1 VAHAE
6 AGYNTIT
13 LYAPEAPAGAW
24 VSVQW
29 QDGLGNWHDVE
40 SWQGSLD
47 VLEDT
52 GLRLKQW
59 AVSSENADQGPFR
72 WIIYSEHGGAVWGTS
87 ASFDLPGGEG
97 VDLAMTVE
105 PQTVATTADAAAITD
120 TPITTTE
127 ASVDATL
134 VTDPTTGAP
143 RVAADSS
150 TWFFECDDCDYG
162 LITVFLPDA
171 PAGSWVGVQWQ
182 ELNGVWHDVEGWQ
195 GTMSVDDNGLQ
206 FTQWTVLSENFGQGP
221 FRWVVT
227 EPGGSVWGVSPSFTL
242 PTEGVQ
248 YVLFLLRH

>member
-1 VAHAE
+1 
-6 AGYNTIT
+6 
-13 LYAPEAPAGAW
+13 
-24 VSVQW
+24 
-29 QDGLGNWHDVE
+29 
-40 SWQGSLD
+40 
-47 VLEDT
+47 
-52 GLRLKQW
+52 
-59 AVSSENADQGPFR
+59 
-72 WIIYSEHGGAVWGTS
+72 
-87 ASFDLPGGEG
+87 
-97 VDLAMTVE
+97 MTVE

-120 TPITTTE
+120 TPVTTTE